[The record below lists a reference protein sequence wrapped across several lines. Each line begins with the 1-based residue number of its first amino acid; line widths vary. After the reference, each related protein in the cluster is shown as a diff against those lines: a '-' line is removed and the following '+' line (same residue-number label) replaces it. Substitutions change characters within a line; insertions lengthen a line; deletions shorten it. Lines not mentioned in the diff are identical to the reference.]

1 MSEPAL
7 KIATDYVRLALVN
20 FALGWTPEVEEQL
33 GLRGLTLTDMANAL
47 RRCEAQW
54 TDKGDASDALFVV
67 VGQTTDDG
75 PLEMVVRVEPNR
87 HRLMVEEIV

>member
-20 FALGWTPEVEEQL
+20 FSLGWTPEVEAEL
-33 GLRGLTLTDMANAL
+33 SDRGLTLTDMANAL
-47 RRCEAQW
+47 RCCEAQW
-54 TDKGDASDALFVV
+54 SDKRDASNALFLV

-75 PLEMVVRVEPNR
+75 PLEMVVRVEPNC
-87 HRLMVEEIV
+87 HRLMVEEIF